1 MQEKAGC
8 KEAFED
14 KRAHPF
20 YWLLSANRGEAQRE
34 RRRTTV
40 HGTRTQGEKQRAS
53 MGSGAGATIQT
64 KEKLV
69 GAANFKRVNP
79 LSDRFDVK

>member
-1 MQEKAGC
+1 
-8 KEAFED
+8 
-14 KRAHPF
+14 
-20 YWLLSANRGEAQRE
+20 
-34 RRRTTV
+34 
-40 HGTRTQGEKQRAS
+40 